1 MLLSKGGKKKK
12 TMMYLLLSPLS
23 LLLNLKSSKYI
34 TISICYAKSLILPNT
49 EARFFNNYNYRK
61 GIYYFYFTNF
71 TILYKVSSYIKKEYI
86 TYGMLF

>member
-1 MLLSKGGKKKK
+1 
-12 TMMYLLLSPLS
+12 MMCLLLSPLS

-34 TISICYAKSLILPNT
+34 TISICYAKGLILPKT
-49 EARFFNNYNYRK
+49 EAKFFNKYNYRK
-61 GIYYFYFTNF
+61 GIYYFYFPNF